1 MHVQAWDHRL
11 YAFHM
16 RVYVTTK
23 INIIGRDEH
32 IMVLKIPIIL
42 FSPNSQVK
50 PFIRYFCSIL
60 TSTYNMYVKYQ
71 NTPIEHSH

>member
-1 MHVQAWDHRL
+1 MHVQAWDDRL

-32 IMVLKIPIIL
+32 IMVLKILIIL
-42 FSPNSQVK
+42 FLRINK
-50 PFIRYFCSIL
+50 
-60 TSTYNMYVKYQ
+60 
-71 NTPIEHSH
+71 